1 MVSFSTISHLIM
13 TKVLVAYQLVV
24 YFYPWKGKPFF
35 LSIFA
40 FLKDMVVVKHVF
52 RAARRTSASPVG
64 YFDQVST

>member
-1 MVSFSTISHLIM
+1 M

-24 YFYPWKGKPFF
+24 YFYPWKGNLF
-35 LSIFA
+35 SIFA